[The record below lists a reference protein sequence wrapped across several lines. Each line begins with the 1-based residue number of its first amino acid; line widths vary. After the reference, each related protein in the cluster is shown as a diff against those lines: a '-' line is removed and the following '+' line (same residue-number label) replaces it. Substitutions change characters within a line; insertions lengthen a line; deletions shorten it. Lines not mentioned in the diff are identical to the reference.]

1 MDPYDAMQAFYDL
14 GAKHFIPIHWGNFR
28 LSLEKPDEPP
38 QLLEHAARM
47 SGASKQIHI
56 LKNGENILLTL

>member
-47 SGASKQIHI
+47 SGAPNRFIFSKTERIYY
-56 LKNGENILLTL
+56 